1 MTTTG
6 VLVKKSLTVFFSLL
20 ALGLAACTASE
31 TAPNTS
37 AAPSAPAAESE
48 VTKLKVLASFYPLAY
63 VAEQILGDIAE
74 VTTIAA
80 GSTDPHDLELTPS
93 QVTAIVSS
101 DFAIYIPEFMPA
113 FDASLSDLN
122 SEQLIDA
129 TIGLT
134 LLAGS
139 HDDHGHEEE
148 EDESEHEEESEND
161 PHVWLNPLNMIA
173 MGANIVNQ
181 VSKVYP
187 DLSQQLSDNLAEFT
201 LQMNEL
207 DSSFKSALVNCE
219 INTLLVSHEAFGYL
233 ANQYGFE
240 QTGLSG
246 LSPEAEPSPARLAE
260 LVKVAKEVSATTIYY
275 ETTIDPK
282 VALTLAAEVGLA
294 TAVLDPIEIKP
305 AQGDYRYAMEENLKA
320 LTLGQGCKP

>member
-1 MTTTG
+1 
-6 VLVKKSLTVFFSLL
+6 
-20 ALGLAACTASE
+20 
-31 TAPNTS
+31 
-37 AAPSAPAAESE
+37 
-48 VTKLKVLASFYPLAY
+48 
-63 VAEQILGDIAE
+63 
-74 VTTIAA
+74 
-80 GSTDPHDLELTPS
+80 
-93 QVTAIVSS
+93 
-101 DFAIYIPEFMPA
+101 
-113 FDASLSDLN
+113 
-122 SEQLIDA
+122 
-129 TIGLT
+129 
-134 LLAGS
+134 
-139 HDDHGHEEE
+139 
-148 EDESEHEEESEND
+148 
-161 PHVWLNPLNMIA
+161 MIA
-173 MGANIVNQ
+173 MGSNIVNQ

-207 DSSFKSALVNCE
+207 DSSFKSALVDCE
-219 INTLLVSHEAFGYL
+219 VNTLLVSHEAFGYL
-233 ANQYGFE
+233 ANRYGFE

-282 VALTLAAEVGLA
+282 VALTLAAEVGLT